1 MTLEEA
7 QPAPQGGRLLVRVLS
22 ALVLLPIVLGALWAG
37 YPYFTILIAACGV
50 IMAIEWTGLVQIPGW
65 TAALHLVP
73 AAMIFTL
80 PYGLT
85 IESAL
90 AVVAV
95 LTGLPLAVGLIFG
108 RRALVWVGL
117 GLVYVWLPLTLAAWM
132 RDLEHGLVVIL
143 WLLLVVWLTDIGGY
157 FAGKGIGGPK
167 LAPRLSPKK
176 TWAGL
181 FGGMALAALGGA
193 IVSLALDFG
202 QAAMMATLSAGL
214 AIVEQIS
221 DLLESGIKRR
231 FGAKDSGHL
240 IPGHGGL
247 LDRVDGIVL
256 VAASVGL
263 AVLFNPQWGI
273 A

>member
-1 MTLEEA
+1 MA
-7 QPAPQGGRLLVRVLS
+7 RVLS
-22 ALVLLPIVLGALWAG
+22 ALVLLPVVLGALWAG

-50 IMAIEWTGLVQIPGW
+50 IMAIEWTALVRNPSW
-65 TAALHLVP
+65 TAALHLLP
-73 AAMIFTL
+73 AAMVFLL
-80 PYGLT
+80 PFGLT
-85 IESAL
+85 IETAL
-90 AVVAV
+90 AIVAV
-95 LTGLPLAVGLIFG
+95 LAGLPLAGGLLF
-108 RRALVWVGL
+108 RRREAVWAGG

-132 RDLEHGLVVIL
+132 RDLEHGMVVVL

-181 FGGMALAALGGA
+181 LGGMALAAAGGA

-202 QAAMMATLSAGL
+202 EAVTLAALSAGL
-214 AIVEQIS
+214 AIVEQAS

-256 VAASVGL
+256 VAACVGL
-263 AVLFNPQWGI
+263 AILFNPQWGV

>member
-1 MTLEEA
+1 
-7 QPAPQGGRLLVRVLS
+7 
-22 ALVLLPIVLGALWAG
+22 
-37 YPYFTILIAACGV
+37 
-50 IMAIEWTGLVQIPGW
+50 
-65 TAALHLVP
+65 
-73 AAMIFTL
+73 
-80 PYGLT
+80 
-85 IESAL
+85 
-90 AVVAV
+90 
-95 LTGLPLAVGLIFG
+95 
-108 RRALVWVGL
+108 
-117 GLVYVWLPLTLAAWM
+117 
-132 RDLEHGLVVIL
+132 VVIL

-202 QAAMMATLSAGL
+202 QAVMMATLSAGL
-214 AIVEQIS
+214 AVIEQIS

>member
-1 MTLEEA
+1 M
-7 QPAPQGGRLLVRVLS
+7 
-22 ALVLLPIVLGALWAG
+22 GALWAG

-50 IMAIEWTGLVQIPGW
+50 IMAIEWTGLVRIPGW
-65 TAALHLVP
+65 TIALHVAP
-73 AAMIFTL
+73 AAMIFAL
-80 PYGLT
+80 PHGLT
-85 IESAL
+85 IETAL
-90 AVVAV
+90 ALIAV
-95 LTGLPLAVGLIFG
+95 LAGLPLAGGLLL
-108 RRALVWVGL
+108 RRREAVWTGL
-117 GLVYVWLPLTLAAWM
+117 GLAYVWLPLTLAAWM

-193 IVSLALDFG
+193 VVSLALDFG
-202 QAAMMATLSAGL
+202 GAVMLAALSAGL
-214 AIVEQIS
+214 AVLEQIS
-221 DLLESGIKRR
+221 DLMESGIKRR

-247 LDRVDGIVL
+247 LDRVDGVVL
-256 VAASVGL
+256 VAATVGL
-263 AVLFNPQWGI
+263 AILFNPQWGV